1 MMNLNQAIAYGN
13 QMGVKFYVRNSNGG
27 LMGGTKT
34 REQAQAMKKEFR
46 STRTGKNKILSIRDA
61 SIGAGR
67 NWKE

>member
-34 REQAQAMKKEFR
+34 REQAQAMKKEFEGR
-46 STRTGKNKILSIRDA
+46 YKNDA
-61 SIGAGR
+61 FNKDLKFYI
-67 NWKE
+67 EEV

>member
-34 REQAQAMKKEFR
+34 REQAQAMKKEFEER
-46 STRTGKNKILSIRDA
+46 YKNDA
-61 SIGAGR
+61 QR
-67 NWKE
+67 LEVLH

>member
-34 REQAQAMKKEFR
+34 REQAQAMKKEFEER
-46 STRTGKNKILSIRDA
+46 YKNDA
-61 SIGAGR
+61 FNKDLKLYI
-67 NWKE
+67 EEV

>member
-34 REQAQAMKKEFR
+34 REQAQAMKKDL
-46 STRTGKNKILSIRDA
+46 SAMVTAWAKNIKA
-61 SIGAGR
+61 QGFNPAVHA
-67 NWKE
+67 

>member
-34 REQAQAMKKEFR
+34 REQAQAVKKEFEER
-46 STRTGKNKILSIRDA
+46 YKNDA
-61 SIGAGR
+61 FNKDLKFYI
-67 NWKE
+67 EEV